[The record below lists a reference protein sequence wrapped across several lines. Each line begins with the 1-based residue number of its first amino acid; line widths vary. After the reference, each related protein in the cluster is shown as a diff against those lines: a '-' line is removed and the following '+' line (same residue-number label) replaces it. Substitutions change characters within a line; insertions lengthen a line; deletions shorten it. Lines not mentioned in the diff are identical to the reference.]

1 MTSAAARTAGPADP
15 GSPWAPLRG
24 KVFRVLW
31 IASFVSNV
39 GAWMQTVGA
48 QWFLLDAHAGSTLVA
63 LVQSATSLP
72 VFLLT
77 LPAGVLA
84 EFLDRRR
91 VLLAVQCFQVVLTA
105 LLCLLTFSGHLTP
118 TALLLTTFLLGC
130 GSAVQMP
137 AYQALVPTLVAPG
150 QIGAAASLSSI
161 GVNLARA
168 VGPAVA
174 GLLVGSLGV
183 GGLFALN
190 GLTFAVF
197 VVALVSVPGR
207 TGAHP
212 GGPHPRFV
220 QGLQAGGR
228 YVRHSP
234 FVRRAMLRLVLF
246 VVPANVLWALLPLV
260 ARQRLGLGSAG
271 YGLLLAAAGVGA
283 VAGALLAPR
292 LARVLDPTARLA
304 WSGVVFGVGMVVLGT
319 GRSLPLALVT
329 LLPVGVAWIVVIAGL
344 NSAVQASLPPWV
356 RARALSIY
364 QVVLFSAT
372 AAGAAL
378 WGVAAQRF
386 GLPQAFGAAGVLLL
400 AGAVSVRWW
409 RLHEL
414 AAGAREVVD
423 HWPSLDVAAPGAP
436 GPADRQDAHA
446 GPVLVQIR
454 YEVAPGRLPEFLSA
468 AGPVEHS
475 RRRTGALSWDLYRCA
490 DEPGV
495 LVEQFSVA
503 DWDDHLAQHRERLTR
518 TDQQDQER
526 LRAAATRVGPAR
538 HLVHVPRP

>member
-1 MTSAAARTAGPADP
+1 MTSAAARTAGTTGPPDPA
-15 GSPWAPLRG
+15 SPWAPLRN
-24 KVFRVLW
+24 KAFRVLW
-31 IASFVSNV
+31 IASAVSNV

-48 QWFLLDAHAGSTLVA
+48 QWYLLDAHAAPTLVA

-91 VLLAVQCFQVVLTA
+91 VLLAVQCFQVLLTA

-130 GSAVQMP
+130 GSAVQLP
-137 AYQALVPTLVAPG
+137 AYQALVPTLVAPA

-197 VVALVSVPGR
+197 VVALLSVPAP
-207 TGAHP
+207 TAAP
-212 GGPHPRFV
+212 PGPHPRFV

-234 FVRRAMLRLVLF
+234 FVRRALLRLVLF
-246 VVPANVLWALLPLV
+246 VVPANVLWALLPLL
-260 ARQRLGLGSAG
+260 AQQRLGLGSAG

-283 VAGALLAPR
+283 VAGALLMPR
-292 LARVLDPTARLA
+292 LARALDPTARLA
-304 WSGVVFGVGMVVLGT
+304 WSGAVFGAGMLVLGT
-319 GRSLPLALVT
+319 GRSLPLALGT

-372 AAGAAL
+372 AASAAL
-378 WGVAAQRF
+378 WGVVAQRT

-400 AGAVSVRWW
+400 AGTLSARWW
-409 RLHEL
+409 RLHEHP
-414 AAGAREVVD
+414 AGAREVVD
-423 HWPSLDVAAPGAP
+423 YWPALDVAAPG
-436 GPADRQDAHA
+436 PADGEDEHT

-454 YEVAPGRLPEFLSA
+454 YEVAPGQLARFLSA

-475 RRRTGALSWDLYRCA
+475 RRRTGALSWELYRCL

-495 LVEQFSVA
+495 LVEQFTVA

-526 LRAAATRVGPAR
+526 LRAAATRVGDAR
-538 HLVHVPRP
+538 HLVRVPRP